1 MSTERLWVIGLPAEA
16 SFVSLVDDVRSAAN
30 RASKADPGDRL
41 DIARFEALATRLEQ
55 AALNQANAP
64 RVAVGV
70 PDVQQTTL
78 LGIDPDSWPSGLPE
92 DIRAAAMSLVAERL
106 LPVLVVDPHVRG
118 ATGSEDVG
126 AAEEPANVWPG
137 EDGVFGG
144 RAVEARF
151 RAQIREALNPDATR
165 RVPVSPSGINNA
177 VVAEILRE
185 FVAAEPGATRVDAPV
200 EYRDG
205 SKSAH
210 PFPLRALPLVTELP
224 TASLSLKF
232 ALLSIRHTEMDAI
245 VHGAWLRNAEI
256 SRPRPAAQTDDL
268 VYDLSLRQ
276 LEELTRIERH
286 VHLHMY
292 QTGLE
297 TAVVGFYRAL
307 TTHLLKHPGSVSVQ
321 PMYFVTPPKPRK
333 DNNARQPNGSRG
345 SGGTSNGQG
354 RHQSDPRQRNA
365 DRGGGRQQSGQAVQS
380 DSPTERKPLLTESS
394 TFRKGTVWS
403 T

>member
-1 MSTERLWVIGLPAEA
+1 
-16 SFVSLVDDVRSAAN
+16 
-30 RASKADPGDRL
+30 
-41 DIARFEALATRLEQ
+41 
-55 AALNQANAP
+55 
-64 RVAVGV
+64 
-70 PDVQQTTL
+70 
-78 LGIDPDSWPSGLPE
+78 
-92 DIRAAAMSLVAERL
+92 
-106 LPVLVVDPHVRG
+106 VVDPHARG
-118 ATGSEDVG
+118 VTGAEDVG
-126 AAEEPANVWPG
+126 VAEEPADAWAAEV
-137 EDGVFGG
+137 GVFGG

-151 RAQIREALNPDATR
+151 RAQIGEALNPDATR
-165 RVPVSPSGINNA
+165 RVRISPSGINNA

-185 FVAAEPGATRVDAPV
+185 FVAVEPGAGRVDVPV

-224 TASLSLKF
+224 TASLTLTF

-268 VYDLSLRQ
+268 VYDISLRQ
-276 LEELTRIERH
+276 FEELTRTERH

-307 TTHLLKHPGSVSVQ
+307 TTHLLRHPGSVSVQ
-321 PMYFVTPPKPRK
+321 PMYFVTPPRSRK
-333 DNNARQPNGSRG
+333 DNKARQPNGSRG
-345 SGGTSNGQG
+345 SGGNPTGQG
-354 RHQSDPRQRNA
+354 RHQTEPRQRNG
-365 DRGGGRQQSGQAVQS
+365 DRGGNRQQGGQAVRS
-380 DSPTERKPLLTESS
+380 DSTAEPKPLLTESS